1 MSSSVER
8 VFRTESG
15 RIRATLIRVLGDFD
29 LAEDALQDAFA
40 RAVERWPTDGI
51 PDNPAAWIAAAARNR
66 AIDLLRQRRV
76 RAGPPLVEEEGPAN
90 PSVEE
95 TLALLEHGASS
106 PLADDRLRLIFTCC
120 HPALQREAQIALTLH
135 TLGGLSTAE
144 IARAFLVPIATLAQ
158 RLVRAKT
165 KIREA
170 GIPYR
175 VPRGALLVE
184 RLPAVLA
191 VVYLIF
197 NEGYAATAGDDLVRR
212 ELCAEAVRLARI
224 LTALMP
230 QEPEV
235 HGLLALLQLQD
246 SRHTARASASGDVIL
261 LEDQDRSLWDGAA
274 IEEGRAALA
283 RAASLSRRPGP
294 YQLQAEI
301 AATHASAAR
310 ADETDWARI
319 AALYDELLHLEPSAV
334 VALNRAVAVAMADG
348 PARGLELLDD
358 AAGRRELESYL
369 YFHAARADLLRR
381 LGRFEDAMAAY
392 VRALDLAGSAPER
405 RFLEGRLR
413 ALAAGSR

>member
-40 RAVERWPTDGI
+40 RAVERWSTDGI

-76 RAGPPLVEEEGPAN
+76 RAGPPLHCDEGPAN
-90 PSVEE
+90 PSIEE
-95 TLALLEHGASS
+95 TLALLEHGAGS

-144 IARAFLVPIATLAQ
+144 IARAFLLPVATLAQ

-165 KIREA
+165 KIRQA

-184 RLPAVLA
+184 RLPAALA

-212 ELCAEAVRLARI
+212 ELCTEAIRLARI
-224 LTALMP
+224 VTALMP

-235 HGLLALLQLQD
+235 HGLLALLLLQD
-246 SRHTARASASGDVIL
+246 SRHVARASASGDVIL
-261 LEDQDRSLWDGAA
+261 LEDQDRSLWDGAS

-283 RAASLSRRPGP
+283 RAASLSRRAGP

-301 AATHASAAR
+301 AATHAAAAR
-310 ADETDWARI
+310 AAETDWGRI
-319 AALYDELLHLEPSAV
+319 AALYDELLRIEPSAV

-358 AAGRRELESYL
+358 SSGRRELESYL

-413 ALAAGSR
+413 ALAAGTR